1 MKSVW
6 TKRVTAG
13 DILKSRTGKEY
24 KVVSVDD
31 AGFMLARLDSPKASR
46 GKVTLGKVGK
56 CLAMLKTQGFAH
68 FQENP
73 SKGGFSYT
81 VAVEVGVAY
90 ALRNLIFADSETK
103 TYKLKG

>member
-1 MKSVW
+1 MKG
-6 TKRVTAG
+6 VTVG
-13 DILKSRTGKEY
+13 DVIKSRTGKKY
-24 KVVSVDD
+24 KVVNVDD
-31 AGFMLARLDSPKASR
+31 SGFVLARQSGA
-46 GKVTLGKVGK
+46 GVKVTWSKIGK

-90 ALRNLIFADSETK
+90 ALRNLIYADSETK